1 MSANIDLY
9 EDLGAPLAGR
19 GTTVLLLNSWDLK
32 ASADPAYVYYPTGET
47 TSAPLIRPFNTPGA
61 QTLSFKKYLSFKIDG
76 TYSRLKNIR
85 IKLSIGED
93 SQSNGAQLFYKMTS
107 TYAAPDANY
116 DGGMMLLSTPDGAGL
131 LTTEI
136 WPFLSTTGPQNA
148 TSRNVVY
155 GPNQTLYTNWLVV
168 QMRVNNNAVVGNSA
182 EFNLKLEAYDYD

>member
-19 GTTVLLLNSWDLK
+19 GSTVLLLDSWDLK

-47 TSAPLIRPFNTPGA
+47 SSAPLVRPFKLPGA
-61 QTLSFKKYLSFKIDG
+61 QTLSYKKYLSFKIDG

-85 IKLSIGED
+85 MKLSIGED
-93 SQSNGAQLFYKMTS
+93 AQSNGAQLFYKMTS
-107 TYAAPDANY
+107 TYAAPSNAY
-116 DGGMMLLSTPDGAGL
+116 DGDMMLLSTADGSGL

-136 WPFLSTTGPQNA
+136 WPFLSTVGPHAA
-148 TSRNVVY
+148 TSRQVVY

-168 QMRVNNNAVVGNSA
+168 QMRVNNEATVGNSA
-182 EFNLKLEAYDYD
+182 EFQLKLEAYDYD

>member
-32 ASADPAYVYYPTGET
+32 ASADPAFAYYPTAET
-47 TSAPLIRPFNTPGA
+47 SSAPLIRPFNLPGA

-85 IKLSIGED
+85 MRLSIGEEA
-93 SQSNGAQLFYKMTS
+93 QSNGAQLFYKMTN
-107 TYAAPDANY
+107 TYAAPDNAY
-116 DGGMMLLSTPDGAGL
+116 DGNMMLLSTANGQGL

-136 WPFLSTTGPQNA
+136 WPFLSTVGPQSA
-148 TSRNVVY
+148 TSRQVTY

-168 QMRVNNNAVVGNSA
+168 QMRVNNNAAVGNSA
-182 EFNLKLEAYDYD
+182 EFELKLEAYDYD